1 MGIEFLTLLD
11 YLTPIESLY
20 KFESQRVKKKFEL
33 ERLSNYR
40 GIIEVISWLL
50 IIRKQKWISSKL
62 CNQNVFLFL
71 LFTRDVAARNIL
83 VSDLNTI
90 KLADFGL
97 SRSIEDQQSYYKA
110 SKGKL
115 PIKWMAPESIN
126 FRRFSSASDVWM
138 YGVCC
143 WEILMYGVKPFQGVP
158 NEKVI
163 GKIENGERLPLPPN
177 CPIKLYRIMT
187 ETWNYEPS
195 KRPTF
200 QELKPKLG

>member
-1 MGIEFLTLLD
+1 
-11 YLTPIESLY
+11 
-20 KFESQRVKKKFEL
+20 
-33 ERLSNYR
+33 
-40 GIIEVISWLL
+40 
-50 IIRKQKWISSKL
+50 
-62 CNQNVFLFL
+62 
-71 LFTRDVAARNIL
+71 VAARNIL